1 MIRNKKWDRSVA
13 AEGLAVER
21 SVGVKLGRIQ
31 REEEVDITRGA
42 GLQEVHHMQEVLEV
56 QGVLEVQEA
65 YEMKEVHAV
74 VCRQWIYFVY
84 CIETWC
90 SETMG
95 KA

>member
-1 MIRNKKWDRSVA
+1 
-13 AEGLAVER
+13 
-21 SVGVKLGRIQ
+21 
-31 REEEVDITRGA
+31 
-42 GLQEVHHMQEVLEV
+42 MQEVLEV

-65 YEMKEVHAV
+65 YEMKEVHSV